1 MISLYHRTD
10 SIIHKL
16 PAGGK
21 LLALVALS
29 SLLFIFDNVW
39 IALTAVF
46 VVLVF
51 YAIANIPAKVAL
63 LQIRP
68 VLYLLIVFFV
78 AQGFFVGWDVAV
90 LIVARFAA
98 LILAAG
104 LVTLTTLTSNMVGAL
119 EAGMRPFSRW
129 LAVEKV
135 SLALSLAI
143 RFIPVVAT
151 LTAEVREAQR
161 VRGLES
167 NIFAIAMPVIIRT
180 LKMGTQIAEA
190 LDARSFGA
198 SD

>member
-1 MISLYHRTD
+1 MISLYHRAD
-10 SIIHKL
+10 SIIHRV
-16 PAGGK
+16 PAGAK
-21 LLALVALS
+21 LLALVGLS
-29 SLLFIFDNVW
+29 SGLFIFDNVW
-39 IALTAVF
+39 AASGAVGI
-46 VVLVF
+46 VLVL
-51 YAIANIPAKVAL
+51 YAIAQIPLKVAFS
-63 LQIRP
+63 QIKP
-68 VLYLLIVFFV
+68 VLYLLVLFFV

-104 LVTLTTLTSNMVGAL
+104 LITLTTLTSNMVGAI
-119 EAGMRPFSRW
+119 EAGLRPFSRW
-129 LAVEKV
+129 IAVDKV

-151 LTAEVREAQR
+151 LTTEVREAQR